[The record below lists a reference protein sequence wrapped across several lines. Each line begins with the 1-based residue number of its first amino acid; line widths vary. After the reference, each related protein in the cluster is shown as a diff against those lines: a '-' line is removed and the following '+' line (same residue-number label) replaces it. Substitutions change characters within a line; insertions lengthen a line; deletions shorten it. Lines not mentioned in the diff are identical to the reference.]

1 MIQTTFHLLDCAM
14 RDEEVVA
21 ETEDAVEVAY
31 ETASEASDEEYER
44 PQAPK
49 KSNPYSASLAQKRL
63 VITLFGSTADG
74 RRVVTRVRGFRPFF
88 YLEVPAD
95 LPRKAALKAVGE
107 YLKAQ
112 LGEAVAEVMELSL
125 LKKKRLFGYSKCT
138 EFNFIQVSVPSAALF
153 QKTKRLFLN
162 DKNDPVG
169 FSEMRAP
176 KLGTPWATPPLV
188 YEANMDPLLRFLHL
202 RNLSPCNWI
211 TVEAEADYVSEE
223 GAEEGTIGIAG
234 STSTIENVI
243 SIDADWEQ
251 VSPTAVPPAPT
262 APFVVASW
270 DIEVWSSTGEFP
282 LAQRSWSN
290 CVRPFYQSAM
300 AQADADDDAAGHF
313 LALLAQAV
321 DPAVDEETLPAAC
334 YKIAIQ
340 GPQNRKRTELLQ
352 TQLRALAS
360 NKRLAGAFKHLA
372 ATGFKD
378 RAEERDER
386 LRIIGSVLSKQFD
399 GGFPLKGDPVIQI
412 GTILQRLGTTEAPEK
427 HIFVLGS
434 CEAVPDAVVHVFDDE
449 AELIKAWCAFA
460 RNVDIFIGYNIFG
473 FDERYMW
480 NRMEELA
487 ITDDESVQALNRQ
500 EGSVMKLE
508 EKRLSSSAMGDN
520 FLYLWT
526 TTGRLRIDVFHH
538 IKRSAALASYKLD
551 DTSRFYLSEDVA
563 DCTISAANS
572 SEWTIKYKPKK
583 QIPIVGAAVVLLSED
598 GANLCEKTP
607 ILAVDEEAKTFTIG
621 EPMDVEPAEVAKWA
635 IVKDDVSPAEMFKL
649 HLGSAEDRAIIAKYC
664 VQDCALVLDLF
675 KKLEIFNYAMS
686 MANVCSVPVSYIF
699 LRGQGIKIESLIFK
713 YCYEKGYAVQVIGA
727 PKGPSASY
735 EGAIVLTPTPQFATV
750 PVGVAD
756 FASLYP
762 STMISENISFDTL
775 VWVKDYDLEGRL
787 MKVEWLSS
795 YKHGSGSDDYDGL
808 EGVEYTDI
816 AFDLFIPDPEDKRKN
831 PENKK
836 IGTRICRYSQDSVG
850 TVPQIVSLLLAA
862 RKAKREELKKT
873 PDPFKKA
880 LLDSEQNAYKIT
892 ANSLY
897 GQLGSPTFKL
907 RLQYLAASVTA
918 YGRKQIMFA
927 RDVILRFYG
936 PESGDPRCC
945 ASSAVRSSH
954 TAPGEN
960 GAEIVY
966 GDSVTA
972 DTPIYIRESP
982 SAEARVYTI
991 GNLHRAVDATKTW
1004 TRWHTSK
1011 ESVSFLDTG
1020 FQVWTDAGWTDLERV
1035 IRHRLAPGKKMYRV
1049 VTGAGLVDCSEDHS
1063 LLGVGGVEL
1072 KPKDVGVGAT
1082 LLHNHSY
1089 SKQFYTMDME
1099 PHIEEG
1105 ATYSCALGMKN
1116 LKHELAW
1123 RCIYIRQAG
1132 LYPHYSYSESS
1143 GVLTITARKDVPSA
1157 TVVSIQEIAVEEE
1170 AYIYDL
1176 QTANH
1181 HFAVGPGALVVH
1193 NTDSLFVCFNPK
1205 DPVTGQPLEGE
1216 AALKETIHLTEEA
1229 GQLVTKALKAPH
1241 DFEFDKV
1248 YWPFLIFSKKR
1259 YVGHKYEELDHY
1271 TQASMGIALKRRDY
1285 APIVKKVYGGAVEIL
1300 LKEKDVPKAVDFVQR
1315 SCVELIQGKYGL
1327 GPLTISKSLRAEYA
1341 NPQGVA
1347 HKVLADR
1354 MAARDPGTAPT
1365 VGDRVPFIY
1374 IQPQVG
1380 QQAADLQGD
1389 RVEHPTYIKE
1399 KGLKPDY
1406 MFYITNQISNPVIQM
1421 FGIMLERMPGYAGPP
1436 AAGWSPNP
1444 EKAAA
1449 QKEAA
1454 AYEILFRD
1462 AINAHKNAAKGQF
1475 MSLFKGTGAGA
1486 NAGGQLTFSPVGTSG
1501 AKQKTIPTVQ
1511 APRPAQKQTLLD
1523 QFFMTTIHVNA
1534 QKKIVKAMDK
1544 KLKKEEGKEGE

>member
-1 MIQTTFHLLDCAM
+1 M

-49 KSNPYSASLAQKRL
+49 KSNPYSSSLAQKRL
-63 VITLFGSTADG
+63 VITLFGSTVEG
-74 RRVVTRVRGFRPFF
+74 RRVCTRVRGFRPFF

-95 LPRKAALKAVGE
+95 LPRKGALKAIGD
-107 YLKAQ
+107 YLKGQ
-112 LGEAVAEVMELSL
+112 LGEAAAEVVELTL
-125 LKKKRLFGYSKCT
+125 VKKKRLFGYSMRT

-153 QKTKRLFLN
+153 QKAKRLFLN
-162 DKNDPVG
+162 DKNDPVS
-169 FSEMRAP
+169 FSEMRTP
-176 KLGTPWATPPLV
+176 KLGSPWNTPPLV
-188 YEANMDPLLRFLHL
+188 YEANLDPLLRFLHL
-202 RNLSPCNWI
+202 RNLSPCNWV
-211 TVEAEADYVSEE
+211 TVETEADYVTEE
-223 GAEEGTIGIAG
+223 DTIGNAIC
-234 STSTIENVI
+234 
-243 SIDADWEQ
+243 IDADWES

-262 APFVVASW
+262 APFTVASW

-290 CVRPFYQSAM
+290 CVRPFYQAALSQTSATLSQT
-300 AQADADDDAAGHF
+300 AQEDSVTERF
-313 LALLAQAV
+313 LELLCQAV
-321 DPAVDEETLPAAC
+321 DPAVEEDTLPAAC

-340 GPQNRKRTELLQ
+340 GPQGRKRTEALQ
-352 TQLRALAS
+352 TQLRALVN
-360 NKRLAGAFKHLA
+360 NKRLVGAFKPLT

-378 RAEERDER
+378 RSEERDER

-412 GTILQRLGTTEAPEK
+412 GTILQRLGTTEPAEK

-434 CEAVPDAVVHVFDDE
+434 CSAVPDAVVHVFDDE
-449 AELIKAWCAFA
+449 AELIKAWCAFVA
-460 RNVDIFIGYNIFG
+460 DVDIFIGYNIFG

-487 ITDDESVQALNRQ
+487 ITEDDAVQALNRL

-551 DTSRFYLSEDVA
+551 DTSRFYLSEDVT
-563 DCTISAANS
+563 DCTLSASNAE
-572 SEWTIKYKPKK
+572 EWVITYKPKK

-607 ILAVDEEAKTFTIG
+607 ILSVNEEAKTFTIG
-621 EPMDVEPAEVAKWA
+621 IPMDVEPVEVAKWA

-649 HLGSAEDRAIIAKYC
+649 HLGSADDRAVIAKYC
-664 VQDCALVLDLF
+664 VQDCALVFDLF
-675 KKLEIFNYAMS
+675 KKLEVFNYAMS

-727 PKGPSASY
+727 PKGASASY

-795 YKHGSGSDDYDGL
+795 YKHGSGVDDYDGL

-816 AFDLFIPDPEDKRKN
+816 AFDLFVPDPEDKRKN

-850 TVPQIVSLLLAA
+850 MVPQIVSLLLAA

-897 GQLGSPTFKL
+897 GQLGSATFKL

-936 PESGDPRCC
+936 PESENPRCC
-945 ASSAVRSSH
+945 ASSGIHSSH
-954 TAPGEN
+954 TAPGPN

-972 DTPIYIRESP
+972 DTPIYV
-982 SAEARVYTI
+982 RVGGDPMLSTI
-991 GNLHRAVDATKTW
+991 GELASLTNNEGQWKKWHDTKEDISYSENTV
-1004 TRWHTSK
+1004 
-1011 ESVSFLDTG
+1011 E
-1020 FQVWTDAGWTDLERV
+1020 VWTDAGWTTLHRV
-1035 IRHRLAPGKKMYRV
+1035 IRHRLGPGKKMYRV
-1049 VTGAGLVDCSEDHS
+1049 ITSAGMVDCSEDHS
-1063 LLGVGGVEL
+1063 LLGAGAGLEL
-1072 KPKDVGVGAT
+1072 KPTDVGVGVN

-1089 SKQFYTMDME
+1089 SSSFSSKTTDIYEGVIYGYKLEMASKISIAE
-1099 PHIEEG
+1099 KCIE
-1105 ATYSCALGMKN
+1105 
-1116 LKHELAW
+1116 
-1123 RCIYIRQAG
+1123 IRQAG
-1132 LYPHYSYSESS
+1132 FYPHYSYNESNGILRITVRKEEPS
-1143 GVLTITARKDVPSA
+1143 NEIIYMADLEADTIGYEDDY
-1157 TVVSIQEIAVEEE
+1157 
-1170 AYIYDL
+1170 YIYDL

-1181 HFAVGPGALVVH
+1181 HFSVGPGALVVH

-1205 DPVTGQPLEGE
+1205 DPSTGQPLEGE

-1354 MAARDPGTAPT
+1354 MAARDPGTAPAI
-1365 VGDRVPFIY
+1365 GDRIPFIY
-1374 IQPQVG
+1374 IQPPTG

-1389 RVEHPTYIKE
+1389 RIEHPTYIKE

-1421 FGIMLERMPGYAGPP
+1421 FGIMLERMPGYSGPP
-1436 AAGWSPNP
+1436 AAGWSSNP

-1449 QKEAA
+1449 QREAA
-1454 AYEILFRD
+1454 AYEILLRD
-1462 AINAHKNAAKGQF
+1462 AINAHKNSGKAQF
-1475 MSLFKGTGAGA
+1475 MSLFKGLSAG
-1486 NAGGQLTFSPVGTSG
+1486 AGGQLTFTPSSAPKPKATPSV
-1501 AKQKTIPTVQ
+1501 ATV
-1511 APRPAQKQTLLD
+1511 APRPVQKQTLLD
-1523 QFFMTTIHVNA
+1523 QFFMSSVTVNA
-1534 QKKIVKAMDK
+1534 QKKIVKALDK
-1544 KLKKEEGKEGE
+1544 KLKAEAKADVKG

>member
-1 MIQTTFHLLDCAM
+1 MSSELTFHLLDCAI

-31 ETASEASDEEYER
+31 ETASEASDDEYER
-44 PQAPK
+44 PRGSPK
-49 KSNPYSASLAQKRL
+49 NNTYSASLAQKRL
-63 VITLFGSTADG
+63 VISLFGSTASG
-74 RRVVTRVRGFRPFF
+74 RRVVARVRGFTPFF
-88 YLEVPAD
+88 YVEVPGD
-95 LPRKAALKAVGE
+95 LPRKEALRALKE
-107 YLKAQ
+107 YMKGQ
-112 LGEAVAEVMELSL
+112 LGEACLEVIGFQLV
-125 LKKKRLFGYSKCT
+125 KKKRLFGYTKVT
-138 EFNFIQVSVPSAALF
+138 PFNYIQVSLPSAALF
-153 QKTKRLFLN
+153 QKAKRLFLN
-162 DKNDPVG
+162 DKNDPVPFKDMKG
-169 FSEMRAP
+169 A
-176 KLGTPWATPPLV
+176 KLGAPWTTPPLV
-188 YEANMDPLLRFLHL
+188 YEANLDPLLRFLHL
-202 RNLSPCNWI
+202 RNLSPCNWVS
-211 TVEAEADYVSEE
+211 VEGVEESSEE
-223 GAEEGTIGIAG
+223 GTLE
-234 STSTIENVI
+234 VD
-243 SIDADWEQ
+243 IDWTQ
-251 VSPTAVPPAPT
+251 VSPTAVAPAPT

-290 CVRPFYQSAM
+290 CVRPFYLAAFQDEEKEPL
-300 AQADADDDAAGHF
+300 DAF
-313 LALLAQAV
+313 SELLCQAV
-321 DPAVDEETLPAAC
+321 DPTTDEESLPAGC
-334 YKIAIQ
+334 YKISIQ
-340 GPQNRKRTELLQ
+340 GQQGPKRVAALQELLRK
-352 TQLRALAS
+352 LVKHKDMKEGFKPLKAS
-360 NKRLAGAFKHLA
+360 
-372 ATGFKD
+372 GFKD
-378 RAEERDER
+378 RAEERDGR
-386 LRIIGSVLSKQFD
+386 LGTIGNVLEKNLD

-412 GTILQRLGTTEAPEK
+412 GTIIQRLGSAMAAEK

-434 CEAVPDAVVHVFDDE
+434 CSAVPDAVVHVFEDE
-449 AELIKAWCAFA
+449 AELIKAWCAFVVD
-460 RNVDIFIGYNIFG
+460 VDIFIGYNIFG

-480 NRMEELA
+480 NRMEELG
-487 ITDDESVQALNRQ
+487 ITEDDNVQALNRL

-563 DCTISAANS
+563 DCTIATHDNS
-572 SEWTIKYKPKK
+572 QWTITYKPKK
-583 QIPIVGAAVVLLSED
+583 QIPVVGAAVVLLNEE
-598 GANLCEKTP
+598 GANLCDKTP
-607 ILAVDEEAKTFTIG
+607 ILAVDEGAKTFTIG

-727 PKGPSASY
+727 PKGASASY

-775 VWVKDYDLEGRL
+775 VWVKDYDMEGRL
-787 MKVEWLSS
+787 MKVEWMSS
-795 YKHGSGSDDYDGL
+795 YGHGSGSDDYDGL

-816 AFDLFIPDPEDKRKN
+816 AFDLFIPDPEDTRKN

-836 IGTRICRYSQDSVG
+836 IGTRICRYAQDSVG
-850 TVPQIVSLLLAA
+850 MVPQIVSLLLAA

-936 PESGDPRCC
+936 EGQGNPRSD
-945 ASSAVRSSH
+945 A
-954 TAPGEN
+954 T
-960 GAEIVY
+960 IVY
-966 GDSVTA
+966 GD
-972 DTPIYIRESP
+972 
-982 SAEARVYTI
+982 
-991 GNLHRAVDATKTW
+991 
-1004 TRWHTSK
+1004 
-1011 ESVSFLDTG
+1011 
-1020 FQVWTDAGWTDLERV
+1020 
-1035 IRHRLAPGKKMYRV
+1035 
-1049 VTGAGLVDCSEDHS
+1049 
-1063 LLGVGGVEL
+1063 
-1072 KPKDVGVGAT
+1072 
-1082 LLHNHSY
+1082 
-1089 SKQFYTMDME
+1089 
-1099 PHIEEG
+1099 
-1105 ATYSCALGMKN
+1105 
-1116 LKHELAW
+1116 
-1123 RCIYIRQAG
+1123 
-1132 LYPHYSYSESS
+1132 
-1143 GVLTITARKDVPSA
+1143 
-1157 TVVSIQEIAVEEE
+1157 
-1170 AYIYDL
+1170 
-1176 QTANH
+1176 
-1181 HFAVGPGALVVH
+1181 
-1193 NTDSLFVCFNPK
+1193 TDSLFVCFNPK
-1205 DPVTGQPLEGE
+1205 DPVSGVPLEGE

-1354 MAARDPGTAPT
+1354 MAARDQGTAPT
-1365 VGDRVPFIY
+1365 IGDRVPFVY
-1374 IQPQVG
+1374 IQPPPG

-1389 RVEHPTYIKE
+1389 RIEHPTYIKE

-1436 AAGWSPNP
+1436 AAGWSSNP

-1449 QKEAA
+1449 QREAA

-1462 AINAHKNAAKGQF
+1462 AINVHKNSAKSQF
-1475 MSLFKGTGAGA
+1475 MSLFKSAS
-1486 NAGGQLTFSPVGTSG
+1486 GQLTFATKCPGES
-1501 AKQKTIPTVQ
+1501 KQKSIPIVQ
-1511 APRPAQKQTLLD
+1511 PPRPQQKQTLLD
-1523 QFFMTTIHVNA
+1523 QFFMSTVRVDA

-1544 KLKKEEGKEGE
+1544 KLKKEEGKEA